1 MLGVDLG
8 TTNLPLA
15 NALAGDYRKTAL
27 VFQHT
32 QNQRQISMGIS
43 DSLSTRSTE
52 LPSISSSTGL
62 KP

>member
-15 NALAGDYRKTAL
+15 KTGDYRKTAL

-52 LPSISSSTGL
+52 LPSISSNTGL